1 MGRIGNDLHFGH
13 SLLHQ
18 YFAWGSCL
26 HYGIIFQLFIYR
38 KTLPKRSIIYVI
50 LRREMVYALHDE
62 KGKWCDSIAVP
73 ATVSLAFGRFLT
85 TPATDD
91 MLHWE
96 GVRKTQVRRP
106 AFS

>member
-1 MGRIGNDLHFGH
+1 
-13 SLLHQ
+13 
-18 YFAWGSCL
+18 
-26 HYGIIFQLFIYR
+26 
-38 KTLPKRSIIYVI
+38 
-50 LRREMVYALHDE
+50 MVYALHDE